1 MLLERLPYLTTILR
15 KSRMPPSPSTT
26 ATIREIQKITSF
38 HSAASNR
45 GGTEEDGEDTLEQ
58 QGDQDSWATDKDAP
72 VTPRKRKGVRFVE
85 PKQDEEESAIAGLSA
100 KGASLVLED
109 DDIED

>member
-15 KSRMPPSPSTT
+15 KSRMPSPSI
-26 ATIREIQKITSF
+26 ASTIREIQKITTF
-38 HSAASNR
+38 HSTTSTK
-45 GGTEEDGEDTLEQ
+45 GSEEDGEDTLEQ
-58 QGDQDSWATDKDAP
+58 QGDQETWATDKDTPA
-72 VTPRKRKGVRFVE
+72 TPRKRKGVRFVE
-85 PKQDEEESAIAGLSA
+85 PKQDEEESAIAGLTA